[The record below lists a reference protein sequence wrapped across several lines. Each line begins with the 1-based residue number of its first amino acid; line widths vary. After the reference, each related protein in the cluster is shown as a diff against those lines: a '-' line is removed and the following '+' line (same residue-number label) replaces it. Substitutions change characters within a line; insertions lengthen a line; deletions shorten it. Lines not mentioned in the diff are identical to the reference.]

1 MVNNQRR
8 ASNTNSVA
16 FYSRSY
22 HNLSGFRN
30 AKGNSM
36 TIGDVIFIADGKP
49 YVRFSQVGDP
59 HGLASVAK
67 SLGKQLSNVRIGGRV
82 VQRAQSPESIRKE
95 HTPPHVGAPDLP
107 GSQFAQ
113 SNQVR
118 QTQTTTSNN
127 AINIICNKCG
137 NKDNP
142 KGSKFCGKCGF
153 KLQHN
158 CPNCGNI
165 SPEILHFVI
174 NVVLH

>member
-1 MVNNQRR
+1 M
-8 ASNTNSVA
+8 
-16 FYSRSY
+16 
-22 HNLSGFRN
+22 
-30 AKGNSM
+30 
-36 TIGDVIFIADGKP
+36 
-49 YVRFSQVGDP
+49 
-59 HGLASVAK
+59 
-67 SLGKQLSNVRIGGRV
+67 

-113 SNQVR
+113 SNQVL

-142 KGSKFCGKCGF
+142 KGSKFFVVNVGS
-153 KLQHN
+153 N
-158 CPNCGNI
+158 CNI
-165 SPEILHFVI
+165 TVLIVAILVQKILHFVI